1 METLRRILH
10 PAEIKVIDSKKGI
23 VAYTASDET
32 IDSMKEIIRAD
43 GWRFTNFQKN
53 APFVD
58 SHDTSTLARLCGKVI
73 EFRVTGGQLVEVV
86 QWAVDVAENQ
96 LATLG
101 FRMTEAGYLKAVSVG
116 FFPVQYLTPNSG
128 RAWTDELTALKL
140 PADAEVRCF
149 YTQQE
154 QVELSA
160 CVLGANP
167 NALARARSD
176 GLILDSHLEQFP
188 QLQRRLTK
196 AQGSS
201 RSAFSFPSAIASK
214 SQMTKEQFMS
224 KLNILTRHSEI
235 PPSSK
240 AAFDRLESLRAGGT
254 DEEINHA
261 FSQARRAA
269 AGERRDGPDA
279 IDKYLNQP
287 GVREFW
293 NALGRHM
300 RNVSIPK
307 EQAKFLDSMR
317 VHSPA
322 NWPRHLVSVNKD
334 LGIAPVAAG
343 EAFLVAE
350 GFSEQLFDLLYI
362 YGAFKTLGLRTL
374 AKNYTKFP
382 KTTGRPSASFIT
394 PTMVIGTAIAADTT
408 FAGAQLLP
416 LANMVASL
424 VNVSL
429 ALIQDA
435 EVDISRVMVENF
447 TQGLSARIDFAC
459 FQGTGANDANSG
471 GQTGI
476 WMDAN
481 IPAAVANQGETQ
493 IEQLGRQSFLNAV
506 AAVAAATLQRQ
517 CRWWISPTIL
527 PALMRLAEGQG
538 AYWLLK
544 SPSETTDGTWNLAGF
559 PVEWTAQA
567 PIPVDGPSQKIA
579 AFGFGDSYLVNLS
592 DEFIV
597 ESSDHFKW
605 NTLQAIYR
613 AWARVYCETRE
624 ATGLATLS
632 TAQK

>member
-1 METLRRILH
+1 METLHRVLH
-10 PAEIKVIDSKKGI
+10 PETRIVDTQKGI
-23 VAYTASDET
+23 VDYVASDET
-32 IDSMKEIIRAD
+32 IDSFKEIVRAD
-43 GWRFTNFQKN
+43 GWRFTNFAKN
-53 APFVD
+53 SPFVD
-58 SHDTSTLARLCGKVI
+58 SHDSSTIARLCGKVI
-73 EFRVTGGQLVEVV
+73 DFKVVGQQLFERV
-86 QWAVDVAENQ
+86 QWAIDVPEND
-96 LATLG
+96 LAVLG
-101 FRMTEAGYLKAVSVG
+101 FKMTLAGYLKAVSVG
-116 FFPVQYLTPNSG
+116 FFPVTYLTPNSQG
-128 RAWTDELTALKL
+128 WSDALKELRL
-140 PADAEVRCF
+140 PADAEVRTI

-167 NALARARSD
+167 NALAKARSD
-176 GLILDSHLEQFP
+176 GLISDTHLDKFP
-188 QLQRRLTK
+188 QLLRRIEK
-196 AQGSS
+196 SRGSG
-201 RSAFSFPSAIASK
+201 RPAFSFPATATK
-214 SQMTKEQFMS
+214 STSSREDFMN
-224 KLNILTRHSEI
+224 KLSIFTRHSGV
-235 PPSSK
+235 PATSK
-240 AAFDRLESLRAGGT
+240 AGFDRLESLRAGGT

-334 LGIAPVAAG
+334 LGVAPVG
-343 EAFLVAE
+343 SVEAFLVAE

-374 AKNYTKFP
+374 AKNYTKFS
-382 KTTGRPSASFIT
+382 KTTGRPSALFIT
-394 PTMVIGTAIAADTT
+394 PTMTVGTQIPADAT

-459 FQGTGANDANSG
+459 FQGTGANDANNG

-476 WMDAN
+476 FMDAN
-481 IPAAVANQGETQ
+481 IAAVVADQGETQ

-544 SPSETTDGTWNLAGF
+544 SPSETTDGTWNLVGF

-597 ESSDHFKW
+597 ESSEYFKW
-605 NTLQAIYR
+605 NTLQASYR

-632 TAQK
+632 TAQR